1 MWSSTL
7 ATPFHASYALM
18 PSLTSFA
25 SSVPRTLSPS
35 MLKAWYLSS
44 STDPMHPALWFC
56 TAMSLV
62 VWILGEIT
70 GNVSQVDRY
79 VLGIGCHRRGWASAN
94 LWTLLPVIYSVHFT
108 LWPYFT
114 GAAGGVISD
123 RMLLV
128 LTLQILWSA
137 RLTTNTYRRGFFNP
151 EDYRWEIVRAKIPDW
166 AFKILNFT
174 FIAFMQNWLLLA
186 AELPQYLL
194 LTLHLS
200 GIKTPAI
207 GLVDYALSALFVTIL
222 AVEMLADNEQ
232 QRYQA
237 LKARARGKDFGQRTQ
252 KEAAAIERGFVT
264 GGLWGYSRHPNFA
277 CEQATWYAL
286 YAFTILPF
294 VSASSYSSILAAANF
309 AELKNHASK
318 LASHI
323 PYSKDHLLSHVE
335 NLRATSLLDEAKR
348 HYKSI
353 YALEGIYWNYAIWS
367 PLLMSLLFFNSTLLT
382 EAISAEKYPLY
393 KQYQRRVSMFWPPLT
408 TLKGIGLFLLGKKFK
423 VDKDVFGIG
432 SSSGKIKKL

>member
-7 ATPFHASYALM
+7 ASPFHASYALT

-25 SSVPRTLSPS
+25 SAVPRTLSPS
-35 MLKAWYLSS
+35 VLKAWYLSS

-56 TAMSLV
+56 TATSLI
-62 VWILGEIT
+62 VWILGEVT
-70 GNVSQVDRY
+70 GQGNVSQVDRY
-79 VLGIGCHRRGWASAN
+79 VLGPV
-94 LWTLLPVIYSVHFT
+94 LWTFLPVIYSAHFT

-128 LTLQILWSA
+128 LILQLVWSA

-151 EDYRWEIVRAKIPDW
+151 KSEDYRWEVVRAKIPNW
-166 AFKILNFT
+166 AFKILNLT

-200 GIKTPAI
+200 GNKTPAL
-207 GLVDYALSALFVTIL
+207 GLVDYALSAVFVAIL
-222 AVEMLADNEQ
+222 AIEMLADNEQ

-237 LKARARGKDFGQRTQ
+237 LKARAKGKDFSQRTQ

-264 GGLWGYSRHPNFA
+264 GGLWSYSRHPNFA
-277 CEQATWYAL
+277 CEQATWYVL

-294 VSASSYSSILAAANF
+294 VSASSYSSILASSDLT
-309 AELKNHASK
+309 ELKNYGSK

-335 NLRATSLLDEAKR
+335 KLRVTNVLDEAR
-348 HYKSI
+348 RRYKTV
-353 YALEGIYWNYAIWS
+353 YGLEGIYWNYAIWS

-408 TLKGIGLFLLGKKFK
+408 TFKGLGLFVLGKKSK
-423 VDKDVFGIG
+423 VEKDVFGIG
-432 SSSGKIKKL
+432 SSGGKVKKL